1 MLNNVR
7 KKLEEDEEYEM
18 KEWLLSDQTFEKLGE
33 IMSEN
38 DCKMLGLYD
47 ELTNWLSQ
55 VNLYSGAKGL
65 LDTHE
70 FTKMLELF
78 SATAWSRQT
87 GMPKTYSISA
97 IQMYVYTTKNSKFKN
112 SNSS

>member
-1 MLNNVR
+1 MLDILRNVR
-7 KKLEEDEEYEM
+7 QNLEEQEVAV
-18 KEWLLSDQTFEKLGE
+18 KQWLLSDQTFEKLGE
-33 IMSEN
+33 MMSQN

-55 VNLYSGAKGL
+55 VNLYSGNKGL

-70 FTKMLELF
+70 FTKVLELF

-87 GMPKTYSISA
+87 GKLVKSH
-97 IQMYVYTTKNSKFKN
+97 
-112 SNSS
+112 SN

>member
-1 MLNNVR
+1 MLDVVHNVR
-7 KKLEEDEEYEM
+7 KRLHDDNTVTKQ
-18 KEWLLSDQTFEKLGE
+18 WLLSDQTFEKMGE
-33 IMSEN
+33 MMSQN

-55 VNLYSGAKGL
+55 VNLYSGNKGL

-78 SATAWSRQT
+78 SATAWPRHT
-87 GMPKTYSISA
+87 G
-97 IQMYVYTTKNSKFKN
+97 
-112 SNSS
+112 